1 MIIPAELK
9 PMDFYW
15 IGPQENQ
22 FAEMSRQLETFREKL
37 EVFAAEHKQEIR
49 KDPAFRKHFQV
60 TYLRSQPTAKVCN
73 INQSLSNSRKS
84 PESPSQLSSLI
95 TT

>member
-1 MIIPAELK
+1 M
-9 PMDFYW
+9 
-15 IGPQENQ
+15 GPQENQ

-60 TYLRSQPTAKVCN
+60 KLIVSIRVIPVG
-73 INQSLSNSRKS
+73 NSDLCRI
-84 PESPSQLSSLI
+84 EEI
-95 TT
+95 V